1 MSADSLCSSC
11 GRELP
16 AGFPGATLSCACG
29 HRVSIPTPV
38 SVRPPV
44 SHGPYRGGGGI
55 APNDEADIVCPYCSN
70 RCPALARVCPHCD
83 VRLENVRCA
92 RCYSLQSPGAFDCQ
106 RCGQRLELEPLLD
119 ATDAPCPRC
128 HAPLEAAATAEDGRL
143 HECPRCGGVFVPKE
157 VLAELLTRAEL
168 SGPFPEPAKRPV
180 PALEE
185 VRYLTCPQCH
195 ASMNRMNFGR
205 VSGVIVDVCKPHGT
219 WFDGGELTRVIAFA
233 AGGGLVKT
241 RAREAED
248 QKLQEKER
256 ARLHLELTTLHDRR
270 RVEERVDEWSA
281 LLRTFFF
288 W

>member
-1 MSADSLCSSC
+1 MTSCAGC

-16 AGFPGATLSCACG
+16 IGFPGATVTCACG
-29 HRVSIPTPV
+29 QRASLPSPV
-38 SVRPPV
+38 SVQPM
-44 SHGPYRGGGGI
+44 SSSPYRGGQAQAHDDGT
-55 APNDEADIVCPYCSN
+55 DIVCPYCSN

-92 RCYSLQSPGAFDCQ
+92 RCYSLQQPGAFNCQ
-106 RCGQRLELEPLLD
+106 RCGQPLELEPLLD

-128 HAPLEAAATAEDGRL
+128 NTPLEAAATGEDGRL

-157 VLAELLTRAEL
+157 VLADLLLRAEL
-168 SGPFPEPAKRPV
+168 SGPFSDPPKRVIPK
-180 PALEE
+180 LEE
-185 VRYLTCPQCH
+185 VRYVSCPLCH
-195 ASMNRMNFGR
+195 TSMNRMNFGR

-248 QKLQEKER
+248 QKMQTKER
-256 ARLHLELTTLHDRR
+256 ERLHQEFAVMHGRLEA
-270 RVEERVDEWSA
+270 EEKLREWRF
-281 LLRTFFF
+281 LLRDFFF